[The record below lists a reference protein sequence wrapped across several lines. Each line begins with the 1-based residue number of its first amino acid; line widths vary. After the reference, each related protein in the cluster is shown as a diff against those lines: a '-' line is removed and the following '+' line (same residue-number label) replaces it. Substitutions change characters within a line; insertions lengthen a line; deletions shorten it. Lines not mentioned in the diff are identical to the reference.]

1 MIPKKILCVEDDS
14 FFLSLITGLL
24 ESTPGISVVPAHNGA
39 EGVQRARIEH
49 PDLVLLD
56 LMLPDIRGSEV
67 ILKIREISGME
78 QTPIFILSNFGD
90 HEEVE
95 LCLKN
100 GAKAYLVKSNTL
112 PSEVVE
118 MIVKELGVERILIVD
133 PAIESQWPK
142 QNQATL
148 AQERELL
155 SGGSDHPTA

>member
-1 MIPKKILCVEDDS
+1 MIPKKILCVEDDT

-24 ESTPGISVVPAHNGA
+24 ESTPGITVVPAHNGA
-39 EGVQRARIEH
+39 EGVQKARVEH

-67 ILKIREISGME
+67 ILRIRELSGME
-78 QTPIFILSNFGD
+78 HTPIFILSNFGD
-90 HEEVE
+90 HDEVE

-118 MIVKELGVERILIVD
+118 MIVKELGVERMPVVD
-133 PAIESQWPK
+133 PSIESQWPK
-142 QNQATL
+142 QSDTSL

-155 SGGSDHPTA
+155 SGGNDQPTA